1 MLALLR
7 ESLADT
13 FDVLGELGADAS
25 GTPLYLAREFG
36 TDALVSLAASIG
48 GAQGELTVDVHRTLG
63 RSLTIS
69 GNVCPE
75 CGTVLEHIEP
85 FCVHCGADLAGMP
98 QTEPSASGESESTR
112 LLNAMATELAGTYE
126 ILGTMETEGRT
137 GLMYFARTLD
147 TGRITALRLRR
158 AVATDATGSEFV
170 VNETQMMRVAPI
182 RVAPMRVA
190 PMDSVSAPMDSAPT
204 PAADPVS
211 HRASY
216 IAPIAAPITATIA
229 APDAVVSST
238 PAGAPARRSRTPAL
252 IGGGV
257 LVLAALAYAATRGS
271 GRSDTGVASGVS
283 TPSPAASGAD
293 SLARAGAGNAL
304 ATDSPLDTTAA
315 AKGDSGANRPV
326 GSGVPATAARADSGV
341 IRIAIAFPKG
351 TQLTLDGRA
360 VSGRMLRVARGAH
373 RLSVRVP
380 GMEPLMQRV
389 VVAGGDTVR
398 WSPVLIRETIAAPSV
413 SAAPAAPVESKAR
426 PADRCKSAM
435 RAFDWSA
442 AMPECL
448 AAANDGDVAAASHLG
463 RLYARG
469 LGTAKDESKAYPW
482 YRKAAE
488 GGDRDAQFELAS
500 ALRDGRGTRRDEKD
514 AARWFQKA
522 AEAGHAE
529 AQLAFAEAL
538 EDGKGIKR
546 DERSAREWYAKALA
560 QGGSIAG
567 RRLAHMYEKGDG
579 GPKSET
585 DAIKTYERAAELG
598 DPESAMTV
606 AKWYK
611 DGRGV
616 EKSVPL
622 ALRWFRRAAELGV
635 KDAVREI
642 QKLEKSGG

>member
-36 TDALVSLAASIG
+36 TDALVSLAATIG
-48 GAQGELTVDVHRTLG
+48 GAQSELTVDVHRTLG

-85 FCVHCGADLAGMP
+85 FCVNCGADLAGMSQP
-98 QTEPSASGESESTR
+98 ASSASGESESTR

-137 GLMYFARTLD
+137 GLVYFARTLD

-158 AVATDATGSEFV
+158 AVAADATSSEFV
-170 VNETQMMRVAPI
+170 VNETQMMRVAP
-182 RVAPMRVA
+182 MRG
-190 PMDSVSAPMDSAPT
+190 VSAAIASAPQ
-204 PAADPVS
+204 PVS
-211 HRASY
+211 
-216 IAPIAAPITATIA
+216 APIAATNA
-229 APDAVVSST
+229 APDADGSLS
-238 PAGAPARRSRTPAL
+238 PAAAPTRRARTPAL
-252 IGGGV
+252 IGGG
-257 LVLAALAYAATRGS
+257 LLALAALAYAATRGS
-271 GRSDTGVASGVS
+271 DRSETGVASGVS
-283 TPSPAASGAD
+283 TPSTAASGAD
-293 SLARAGAGNAL
+293 SLAGAGAGTAL
-304 ATDSPLDTTAA
+304 ASGITSDTVAAARGDSSARSPLGT
-315 AKGDSGANRPV
+315 
-326 GSGVPATAARADSGV
+326 GVPPTGVQADSGI
-341 IRIAIAFPKG
+341 IRIAVALPKG

-360 VSGRMLRVARGAH
+360 VTGRLLRVTRGAH
-373 RLSVRVP
+373 RLSVRAP
-380 GMEPLMQRV
+380 GMEPLTQRV
-389 VVAGGDTVR
+389 VVAGGETVR
-398 WSPVLIRETIAAPSV
+398 WSPVLVRETITAPSV
-413 SAAPAAPVESKAR
+413 SAAPAAPVEVRAR

-435 RAFDWSA
+435 RAFDWSV

-500 ALRDGRGTRRDEKD
+500 ALRDGRGTRRDEQD
-514 AARWFQKA
+514 AARWFQKS
-522 AEAGHAE
+522 AEAGHAD

-538 EDGKGIKR
+538 ERGKGIQR
-546 DERSAREWYAKALA
+546 DERSAREWYAKSLA

-622 ALRWFRRAAELGV
+622 ALRWYRRAAELGV

>member
-1 MLALLR
+1 MLAVLR

-36 TDALVSLAASIG
+36 TDALVSLAATIG

-137 GLMYFARTLD
+137 GLVYFARTLD

-158 AVATDATGSEFV
+158 AVASDATSSEFV
-170 VNETQMMRVAPI
+170 VNETQMMRVAP
-182 RVAPMRVA
+182 MRA
-190 PMDSVSAPMDSAPT
+190 VSAAIDSAPDRGSDAASYAAPSSAPSSAPT
-204 PAADPVS
+204 THVASSPAA
-211 HRASY
+211 
-216 IAPIAAPITATIA
+216 APP
-229 APDAVVSST
+229 
-238 PAGAPARRSRTPAL
+238 RRSRTPVL
-252 IGGGV
+252 VGGG
-257 LVLAALAYAATRGS
+257 LLALAALVYAATRGS
-271 GRSDTGVASGVS
+271 DRSDAAVVSGAP
-283 TPSPAASGAD
+283 TPSTAGAD
-293 SLARAGAGNAL
+293 SLAPAGAGPAL
-304 ATDSPLDTTAA
+304 ASDITSDTMAA
-315 AKGDSGANRPV
+315 ARGTGAPSTV
-326 GSGVPATAARADSGV
+326 APADSGI
-341 IRIAIAFPKG
+341 IRIAVALPKG
-351 TQLTLDGRA
+351 TQLTLDGRS
-360 VSGRMLRVARGAH
+360 VTGRLLRVTRGAH
-373 RLSVRVP
+373 RLSVRAP
-380 GMEPLMQRV
+380 GMQPLTQRV

-398 WSPVLIRETIAAPSV
+398 WSPVLVRETITAPSV
-413 SAAPAAPVESKAR
+413 SAAPPAPVEVRAR

-442 AMPECL
+442 AFPECL

-488 GGDRDAQFELAS
+488 GGDRDAQFEVAS
-500 ALRDGRGTRRDEKD
+500 ALRDGRGTKRDEKD

-522 AEAGHAE
+522 AEAGHAD

-567 RRLAHMYEKGDG
+567 RRLARMYEKGDG
-579 GPKSET
+579 GPKSES

-622 ALRWFRRAAELGV
+622 ALRWYRRAAELGV